1 MGLDF
6 VPAPLATLPWRML
19 WIVAAL
25 GAAGVLGLYS
35 AAGGFMM
42 PWALPQLVRFLV
54 FLGMALALSWIRP
67 QTFHD
72 FAFFAYGG
80 GILLLILTLAL
91 GVIGGGARSWLEL
104 GFLRAPALRAD
115 EADHRPHPRPLL
127 RPRPARRDKAP
138 LRRCGRSALILG
150 PPILLILLQPDL
162 GTTMLIVLNTIA
174 LMFLAG
180 LPLRLFIGGG
190 LAVAVSMPVV
200 YSFLLPHQQ
209 ERVLIFLNP
218 ETDPLGAGY
227 HLTQSKIAIGSG
239 GVFGKGFLNG
249 TQSHLHYLP
258 EQHTD
263 FIFAAIAEEWG
274 LIGGCVLI
282 ALFFLLLRWGM
293 GVALEAKDR
302 FERLAAAGMTLTI
315 FFYVADQ
322 SDDGDGPRPGRRNP
336 APPRFLR
343 RLRDADGDDLPGN
356 PDVDR
361 KAQQERE
368 AAVAVIA
375 RSEATK
381 QSRAGLVTNAGPDCF
396 ASLAMTRSTGDGH
409 RSRP

>member
-1 MGLDF
+1 MGLAF

-19 WIVAAL
+19 WIVTAL
-25 GAAGVLGLYS
+25 GLAGVLGLYS

-42 PWALPQLVRFLV
+42 PWALPHLIRFLV
-54 FLGMALALSWIRP
+54 FLGMALALSRIRP

-104 GFLRAPALRAD
+104 GFLRLQPSELMKPIIVLTLARFYAHVPPAEIRRLWAMW
-115 EADHRPHPRPLL
+115 PL
-127 RPRPARRDKAP
+127 AV
-138 LRRCGRSALILG
+138 ILG

-180 LPLRLFIGGG
+180 LPLSWFIGGA
-190 LAVAVSMPVV
+190 LAVAAALPIV

-249 TQSHLHYLP
+249 TQSHLQYLP

-263 FIFAAIAEEWG
+263 FIFSAIAEEWG

-282 ALFFLLLRWGM
+282 LLFFLLLRWGM
-293 GVALEAKDR
+293 SVALEAKER
-302 FERLAAAGMTLTI
+302 FERLAAAGLTLTI
-315 FFYVADQ
+315 FFYIAVNLMMVMGLAPVVGIPLPLV
-322 SDDGDGPRPGRRNP
+322 SYGGSAMLTVMICLGILMSIERHNRGERRQ
-336 APPRFLR
+336 A
-343 RLRDADGDDLPGN
+343 
-356 PDVDR
+356 
-361 KAQQERE
+361 
-368 AAVAVIA
+368 
-375 RSEATK
+375 
-381 QSRAGLVTNAGPDCF
+381 
-396 ASLAMTRSTGDGH
+396 
-409 RSRP
+409 